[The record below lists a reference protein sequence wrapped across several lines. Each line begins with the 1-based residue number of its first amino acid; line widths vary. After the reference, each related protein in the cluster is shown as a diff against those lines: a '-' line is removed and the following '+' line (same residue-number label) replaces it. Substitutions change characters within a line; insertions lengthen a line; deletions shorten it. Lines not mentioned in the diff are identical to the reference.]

1 MGFIILVYGL
11 VIGSFLNVVIYRV
24 PAGES
29 IVRPPS
35 HCGVCNQRLK
45 ILDLIPIISYLFLR
59 GRCRYCNAKISIR
72 YPLVELMT
80 GVLFLLCYYFFGIE
94 WKLLFILVYV
104 SLLIAITLIDLDH
117 QIIPDGL
124 LIFGAIFAIVE
135 KVIQGLVLGNNLRIL
150 DSLYG
155 MLVGGG
161 VFLLIAV
168 VSNGGMGGGDIKL
181 MALLGF
187 IFGFRPIVIIA
198 MLAFIIGAVISV
210 LLLVTKIKSRK
221 DPVPFGPF
229 IALSALLVIFLE
241 ERIVY
246 WYITNMIL

>member
-1 MGFIILVYGL
+1 MGFIILIYGL

-24 PAGES
+24 PVGES

-35 HCGVCNQRLK
+35 HCGVCSQRLK
-45 ILDLIPIISYLFLR
+45 ALDLIPVVSYLFLR
-59 GRCRYCNAKISIR
+59 GRCRYCGTKISIR

-94 WKLLFILVYV
+94 LKLLFVLVYV
-104 SLLIAITLIDLDH
+104 SLLITITLIDLDH

-124 LIFGAIFAIVE
+124 LIFGAIIAITE
-135 KVIQGLVLGNNLRIL
+135 KVIQWLVLGNNLRIM

-168 VSNGGMGGGDIKL
+168 VSSGGMGGGDIKL

-187 IFGFRPIVIIA
+187 IFGLRSIVIIA
-198 MLAFIIGAVISV
+198 MLAFITGAVISV

>member
-1 MGFIILVYGL
+1 
-11 VIGSFLNVVIYRV
+11 
-24 PAGES
+24 
-29 IVRPPS
+29 
-35 HCGVCNQRLK
+35 
-45 ILDLIPIISYLFLR
+45 
-59 GRCRYCNAKISIR
+59 
-72 YPLVELMT
+72 MT